1 MYSYADA
8 LRYVLKEQKQ
18 ELINLEENLNQS
30 KFKELI
36 GYAKFNMWTQV
47 NSYLDGGMLVPEV
60 EIDEVTSDI
69 SDNWINKNQELQEI
83 YLRKIEICERH
94 IRWLE
99 SNIPYYDKQE
109 MKSKEQRDKEFE
121 EHLKYLGINPKKD
134 KEFEEQGDEVDD
146 RYTKYLSMDLHEAL
160 KQIAKDFDLKCVY
173 DKNNFWS
180 SNAFFKN
187 KNGET
192 IDITEVRII
201 SGIRFPRM
209 CRELSDILDDVIS
222 LS

>member
-36 GYAKFNMWTQV
+36 GYAKFNMWKEV
-47 NSYLDGGMLVPEV
+47 NSHLNDGIQVPEV
-60 EIDEVTSDI
+60 EIEEVTSDI

-109 MKSKEQRDKEFE
+109 MKSKEQR
-121 EHLKYLGINPKKD
+121 D